1 MILRFTFCLFISI
14 LSSQTFGLGKTLV
27 IYGDSISAAYGVD
40 PSKGWVNLLK
50 KHLANHTEEISI
62 INASVSGE
70 TTKGGLSRISNVLK
84 DHQPDILVLEL
95 GGNDGLRGYPIS
107 VILSNL
113 DAIISTSSKSDT
125 EVMLIGMVI
134 PPNYGEK
141 YTKAFT
147 GIFFQLA
154 SKHQLP
160 FVPVNLDDT
169 LTNKTLLQS
178 DGIHPNEKGH
188 RLIFEKVFSVLEP
201 IL

>member
-1 MILRFTFCLFISI
+1 M
-14 LSSQTFGLGKTLV
+14 V

-70 TTKGGLSRISNVLK
+70 TSKGGLSRISNVLK
-84 DHQPDILVLEL
+84 NHQPDLLILEL

-113 DAIISTSSKSDT
+113 DAIISDCSENET

-134 PPNYGEK
+134 PPNYGER

-147 GIFFQLA
+147 DIFLQLA

-169 LTNKTLLQS
+169 LANKNLLQN

-188 RLIFEKVFSVLEP
+188 RVIFERVFSVLEH